1 MIVNQ
6 ERPKKATAATHGNKP
21 LFLDNADQ
29 SAFFDRHFT
38 NSDDVRFSVIENKSH
53 LDSTVFKK
61 YKKRRYHSDLFCRLH
76 YSRGSLEWY
85 PFECYFKR

>member
-38 NSDDVRFSVIENKSH
+38 NSNDVRFSVIENKSH

-61 YKKRRYHSDLFCRLH
+61 YKKTFFDDWIAS
-76 YSRGSLEWY
+76 E
-85 PFECYFKR
+85 